1 MLQFAAAV
9 ALLLAC
15 APAARAEHD
24 IALNGGRVIDPESGL
39 DRVLNVGVTAGRI
52 AALTERPIAAAKQ
65 VDAAGL
71 VVAPGFIDLHRHG
84 QSIANYRAQIRDGVT
99 TALELEIGVED
110 VAGWYA
116 DRVGQAAVNYGASI
130 SHPYSRQLA
139 VLGRNPGLY
148 GESLAAG
155 LTAAQYQHLRERVAR
170 GLDEGAPAVG
180 FGLAYTPGAT
190 REEVAAM
197 FRLAAQYGA
206 SCHVHM
212 RAAYEDFSNLEE
224 VLQIAGETGA
234 RLHVVHLNS
243 SARDRVGQY
252 LERIR
257 EARAAGVAVSTE
269 CYPYNRGSTLIQSH
283 PFNDWRSYTDEQFAG
298 HIWVETGETLTRETF
313 GRYRA
318 RGGTIITP
326 PAYSEE
332 SVRRAVAS
340 PLTMIASDGMW
351 FDKGRAHPR
360 SFGTYA
366 RVLGRYVREMRALTL
381 TDALRKMTLM
391 PAQLLEKRVPA
402 MRNKGRI
409 RLGADADIVVFD
421 AGRVIDRGTFADP
434 ARSPAGIEH
443 VLVNGVLT
451 LEKGK
456 LLRGVAAGKPVR
468 ARRIYRDAPGTT
480 WRQPQPD

>member
-1 MLQFAAAV
+1 M
-9 ALLLAC
+9 LLAC
-15 APAARAEHD
+15 APAARAEYD
-24 IALNGGRVIDPESGL
+24 IAVNGGRVIDPESGL
-39 DRVLNVGVTAGRI
+39 DKTLNVGVTAGRI
-52 AALTERPIAAAKQ
+52 AALTERPLAAAKQ
-65 VDAAGL
+65 IDAAGR
-71 VVAPGFIDLHRHG
+71 VVAPGFIDLHQHG
-84 QSIANYRAQIRDGVT
+84 QSVANYEAQVRDGIT

-116 DRVGQAAVNYGASI
+116 DRAGKAAVNYGASI

-139 VLGRNPGLY
+139 MLGRNPGLS
-148 GESLAAG
+148 GESLAAE

-170 GLDEGAPAVG
+170 GLDEGALAVG

-190 REEVAAM
+190 GEEITAM
-197 FRLAAQYGA
+197 FRLAAEYDA
-206 SCHVHM
+206 ACHVHM
-212 RAAYEDFSNLEE
+212 RTSYEDFSNLEE
-224 VLQIAGETGA
+224 VVQAAKETGA

-243 SARDRVGQY
+243 SARDRVSQY
-252 LERIR
+252 LERILK
-257 EARAAGVAVSTE
+257 ARTAGVAVTTE

-283 PFNDWRSYTDEQFAG
+283 LFNDWQSYTDEQFG
-298 HIWVETGETLTRETF
+298 GYIWVESGETLTRETF

-351 FDKGRAHPR
+351 LDKGRAHPR
-360 SFGTYA
+360 SFGTYS
-366 RVLGRYVREMRALTL
+366 RVLGRYVREMQALTL

-391 PAQLLEKRVPA
+391 PAQLLAKRVPE

-421 AGRVIDRGTFADP
+421 ADTVIDRGTFADP
-434 ARSPAGIEH
+434 AQSPAGIEH
-443 VLVNGVLT
+443 VIVNGVLT
-451 LEKGK
+451 VENGK
-456 LLRGVAAGKPVR
+456 LLRRVAAGRPVR
-468 ARRIYRDAPGTT
+468 ARQIRRDAPGTT

>member
-1 MLQFAAAV
+1 M
-9 ALLLAC
+9 LLAC
-15 APAARAEHD
+15 APAARAEYD
-24 IALNGGRVIDPESGL
+24 IAVNGGRVIDPESGL
-39 DRVLNVGVTAGRI
+39 DKTLNVGVTAGRI
-52 AALTERPIAAAKQ
+52 AALTERPLAAAKQ
-65 VDAAGL
+65 IDAAGR
-71 VVAPGFIDLHRHG
+71 VVAPGFIDLHQHG
-84 QSIANYRAQIRDGVT
+84 QSVANYEAQVRDGIT

-116 DRVGQAAVNYGASI
+116 DRAGKAAVNYGASI

-139 VLGRNPGLY
+139 MLGRNPGLS
-148 GESLAAG
+148 GESLAAE

-170 GLDEGAPAVG
+170 GLDEGALAVG

-190 REEVAAM
+190 GEEITAM
-197 FRLAAQYGA
+197 FRLAAEYDA
-206 SCHVHM
+206 ACHVHM
-212 RAAYEDFSNLEE
+212 RTNYEDFSNLEE
-224 VLQIAGETGA
+224 VVQAAKETGA

-243 SARDRVGQY
+243 SARDRVSQY
-252 LERIR
+252 LERILK
-257 EARAAGVAVSTE
+257 ARTAGVAVTTE

-283 PFNDWRSYTDEQFAG
+283 LFNDWQSYADEQFG
-298 HIWVETGETLTRETF
+298 GYIWVESGETLTRETF

-351 FDKGRAHPR
+351 LDKGRAHPR
-360 SFGTYA
+360 SFGTYS
-366 RVLGRYVREMRALTL
+366 RVLGRYVREMQALTL

-391 PAQLLEKRVPA
+391 PAQLLAKRVPE

-421 AGRVIDRGTFADP
+421 ADTVIDRGTFADP
-434 ARSPAGIEH
+434 AQSPAGIEH
-443 VLVNGVLT
+443 VIVNGVLT
-451 LEKGK
+451 VENGK
-456 LLRGVAAGKPVR
+456 LLRRVAAGRPVR
-468 ARRIYRDAPGTT
+468 ARQIRRDAPGTT